1 MDAWDFV
8 PGGQLTTRRLSSQ
21 LPTQF
26 FDHLL
31 LFLARPVPQGEDI
44 RTVFRRGNPPK
55 CTVGRGLSPNGESTG
70 PTLLPTAMGW
80 ALGTGRTGEGDYSL
94 LPLSIAPGAVT
105 FLRPFALFSRACMLT
120 VNSAL
125 SQTCT

>member
-1 MDAWDFV
+1 M
-8 PGGQLTTRRLSSQ
+8 
-21 LPTQF
+21 
-26 FDHLL
+26 
-31 LFLARPVPQGEDI
+31 
-44 RTVFRRGNPPK
+44 
-55 CTVGRGLSPNGESTG
+55 GRGLSPNGESTG

-105 FLRPFALFSRACMLT
+105 FLRPFALFSGACMLT

-125 SQTCT
+125 SQTCR